1 MDQQSKIQDS
11 QVQEEIDNNP
21 PDNQQQESIIQ
32 ENNNSNE
39 AIETKADTEI
49 EDQQRQNTQQVGESI
64 QKADQGYEEQMQI
77 EDNQNQDHQQ
87 QEVTD
92 TQNIQDAEEDNNE
105 QKANENNE
113 GDNSVENKNNN
124 KQKSKR
130 NNTFSVIQES
140 NIIHG
145 ERLRTRNPSTSQSLQ
160 LQKNSSNQQ
169 STSKPGGGSEQKS
182 QKKNQQILSED
193 LDTLE
198 LLEMRKKQLSKEV
211 AGPSNSEN
219 YLSKTPDIILQIV
232 DDIIKYDKIDCLR
245 QQFCDQKIEEI
256 PNLAK
261 YGERKKKEDFTIKD
275 QNGNLITIYYQD
287 QIRLKKEEEEKKI
300 QEQILAKQAEQEKL
314 NKQQQNSNQNKQL
327 DYDLDK
333 DNIKIDDFSKDQFSN
348 LTPSK
353 DIYFNNDSKRTPQKL
368 LTEEI
373 VLDDHH
379 GIQNQV
385 QTNVGTDFVIEDSNN
400 HHDTALNNLIND
412 ELLRQLDEEYNTNQ
426 EQQAQV
432 DFANINQF
440 DRQIVDV
447 QNIPGTNIQNQQIQE
462 NEFIEQN
469 QCFTQNLG
477 NMDGQNEINGE
488 TEKHQ
493 PEQSMIGSYLTELN
507 EETKYNLEHTS
518 VTCIDRIRD
527 RAINNVYF
535 SFEEV
540 DLDFKKLFI
549 YALYKRCGSI
559 ESINYVCN
567 IVDNYNSVV
576 QRRAAKSKTIQ
587 TKIADLQ
594 KLFKLDLD
602 NKFQVK
608 TWPFIPTNHRTYEC
622 IKEYYPEPPSNK
634 ESIYETLRS
643 EKKPVECSESC
654 ACMDLNSLGNFS
666 LELGTWNSEC
676 PNRRERIECTHH
688 DCKNS
693 QGFHGRQKVL
703 GVDVKETLCWGIDQ
717 YTKKNIY
724 YILPETEKEEIK
736 FRFIQ
741 CSLMKAANLLENDGW
756 EMKKVCDFIIRNS
769 ESKKSRI
776 NHDESKPKI
785 KYIFSNSDRKFAKIL
800 NKAIELKVDQEAFR
814 IHPKGMGVICI
825 NRNGIDQNDLIIE
838 YIGDIYRPY
847 RWFER
852 QDFIKKYMKDN
863 NQQDVLP
870 DFYNIMLELH
880 KDEVKGIDILYVDPM
895 QKGNYS
901 SRLSHSCDPNCG
913 TVATISK
920 GYYNISMFALKSIEY
935 GEELAFDYSAVTES
949 KNEHKQST
957 CLCGTQ
963 KCRGKYIELNNNNQ
977 KEYNYILDKI
987 HCFLKRNSDL
997 LRSGSEPLT
1006 EDDIKLL
1013 EKYNLKQNVQ
1023 KGCEKWL
1030 LKWISIILKSV
1041 SEEKE
1046 LFFSDQLITNRFM
1059 QQNDRDISL
1068 IQRAIEIKEKGGF
1081 EVIEAEESQQKQQE
1095 LQQDQQQM
1103 QEENSNQKQ
1112 DKWIDKLSEDLQKQQ
1127 SESIIKE
1134 EGDLSNVQ
1142 EEKIEEEKSQL
1153 DDQIEQKIEEEIT
1166 NKDDLEEKTNEQ
1178 AKKQI
1183 DQIDNEFQ
1191 FAQNKDSNVLQK
1203 EQSSK
1208 LDAEEGEENNN
1219 DEEASLELKDS
1230 ERKLDQTN
1238 KEEGEDATENS
1249 ENKTENN
1256 KEEEGSNNK
1265 INSETRIKSHNVS
1278 SNKKKSNNKKQ
1289 KPKKQVKVRYT
1300 QEEIEKLEEKQKIK
1314 ELVEK
1319 NTSEQL
1325 SEKLI
1330 QKQNEKQKNIDYL
1343 QYLSN
1348 VKVENRIQNI
1358 IISLDKVKFYLNNV
1372 KDFRPPLSYLSQK
1385 EIFENLWGRVNK
1397 FQKRR
1402 KPENQV
1408 YSIVEELMDL
1418 IKYYSHYKECQYTQ
1432 KFIELFDPYMTK
1444 YVEESYEKAL
1454 LVWRLFCLNI
1464 HSVFNDIIDPQFHAG
1479 ALLIVLYFY
1488 AFTHTYFTPHEYQP
1502 FNSEKMTISETEMF
1516 NLELLDEDKKN
1527 TKKPN
1532 KKKNY
1537 EEQRS
1542 YSSQFIWGQLTVWF
1556 KQTVASPQAT
1566 LSQDRR
1572 GTLSY
1577 PQLNQSFKTNVLTY
1591 PFQEKNDKTG
1601 RQTFLNHM
1609 KEKPK
1614 DMWPP
1619 EQAKWSFKN
1628 ALKNYGTLL
1637 FEGVHSQS
1645 LFENLI
1651 EKVIELID
1659 GSFEEKLNLFIQVE
1673 NKLSQQSEQD
1683 IHQIQTECFD
1693 VIKQQLTAIKFQTIE
1708 KTLEQLKQDQLII
1721 QQQSNLVDPD
1731 SKMQLRTVRK
1741 KQKDQED
1748 EDFFYGDILKKKP
1761 QQPVNQQN
1769 STKQKDISSN
1779 SNSNKQQDEIKEA
1792 QISHNS
1798 SELKKRKFNE
1808 FILNNEDEC
1817 CIEEDESI
1825 EDIIKESS
1833 NLSKYLVI
1841 EVKKSL
1847 ITNQLPKIAIKMKK
1861 EYPDLLAPPTKK
1873 GHKVTSAQKI
1883 QDQDNKKSQTIN
1895 QHQNSDKK
1903 QKNNQTH
1910 SQSKAQ
1916 HPSSTKIQPSQQEIK
1931 KVQQNQNKST
1941 QLKFQHQSLLS
1952 FSSSKEKQ
1960 ASKQEASPSKPTTQK
1975 PKQKLTPSQNNS
1987 EKPNQKIEHQVHKEQ
2002 SKHSQQSK
2010 AQSNQQ
2016 KDNSQIA
2023 HPKQRY
2029 DEIENQS
2036 EQAEKG
2042 SQKSQPKKKTPSK
2055 SSSSGHVE
2063 KGQVAN
2069 QSIDEIEALS
2079 AYRYHNEDSRKSV
2092 LSQASQNSQDSNQ
2105 RRSHR
2110 AKTQFDYNILFSKK
2124 TKPQQSQSS
2133 QQQVHHTQGSQA
2145 SNSEE
2150 QQKHTK
2156 NLNNGNNQ
2164 IEEQQSHLSQQ
2175 IEQE

>member
-1 MDQQSKIQDS
+1 MDQQQKIEDS
-11 QVQEEIDNNP
+11 QIQEEIDNHP
-21 PDNQQQESIIQ
+21 TDNQQQESIIQ
-32 ENNNSNE
+32 ENNNLNE
-39 AIETKADTEI
+39 ALETKTDINI
-49 EDQQRQNTQQVGESI
+49 EDQQRLNTQLVGESI
-64 QKADQGYEEQMQI
+64 QIADQAYEEQMQI
-77 EDNQNQDHQQ
+77 EDNQNQDQQ
-87 QEVTD
+87 KEEVAD
-92 TQNIQDAEEDNNE
+92 TQNIQFGDEDNNE
-105 QKANENNE
+105 QKGNDNNE

-130 NNTFSVIQES
+130 NNAFSVIQES

-160 LQKNSSNQQ
+160 LQKNSSSQQ
-169 STSKPGGGSEQKS
+169 NTSKPTGGSEQKS
-182 QKKNQQILSED
+182 QKKNQQSCSDD
-193 LDTLE
+193 LDALE
-198 LLEMRKKQLSKEV
+198 LLEIRKKQLSKEV
-211 AGPSNSEN
+211 TGPSNSEN

-245 QQFCDQKIEEI
+245 QQFSDQKIEEV

-287 QIRLKKEEEEKKI
+287 QIRLKKEEEEKKL
-300 QEQILAKQAEQEKL
+300 QEQIQAKQAEQEKL
-314 NKQQQNSNQNKQL
+314 NKQHQNTSQAKQL

-333 DNIKIDDFSKDQFSN
+333 DNIKIDEFSKDQFSN

-379 GIQNQV
+379 GIQIQV
-385 QTNVGTDFVIEDSNN
+385 QTNAGTDFVIEDSNN

-412 ELLRQLDEEYNTNQ
+412 ELLRQLDEEYNTNK

-447 QNIPGTNIQNQQIQE
+447 QNIPGPNIQNQQIQE
-462 NEFIEQN
+462 NGFIEQN
-469 QCFTQNLG
+469 QCYSQNLVG
-477 NMDGQNEINGE
+477 MEGQNEINDQN
-488 TEKHQ
+488 EKQ
-493 PEQSMIGSYLTELN
+493 QLEQSMIGSYLTELN
-507 EETKYNLEHTS
+507 EETRYNLEHTT
-518 VTCIDRIRD
+518 VTSIDRIRD

-559 ESINYVCN
+559 ESINYICN
-567 IVDNYNSVV
+567 IIDNYNSVV

-622 IKEYYPEPPSNK
+622 IKDYYPEPPSNK

-654 ACMDLNSLGNFS
+654 VCMDLNSLGNFS
-666 LELGTWNSEC
+666 LEQGTWSSEC

-724 YILPETEKEEIK
+724 YILPENEKEDVK

-838 YIGDIYRPY
+838 YIGEIYRPY

-963 KCRGKYIELNNNNQ
+963 RCRGKYIELNNNNQ

-997 LRSGSEPLT
+997 LRSGSEPFT
-1006 EDDIKLL
+1006 EEDIKLL

-1041 SEEKE
+1041 GEEKE
-1046 LFFSDQLITNRFM
+1046 LFFSDQLITNRFI
-1059 QQNDRDISL
+1059 QLNDKDISL

-1081 EVIEAEESQQKQQE
+1081 EVIEAEENQQKSQE
-1095 LQQDQQQM
+1095 LQQQM

-1112 DKWIDKLSEDLQKQQ
+1112 DINNDKINEDLQKQQ

-1134 EGDLSNVQ
+1134 EGDLSIVP

-1153 DDQIEQKIEEEIT
+1153 NDQIEQKIEEEIT
-1166 NKDDLEEKTNEQ
+1166 NNDEQKEQ
-1178 AKKQI
+1178 AKQQI
-1183 DQIDNEFQ
+1183 EQIDNESQ
-1191 FAQNKDSNVLQK
+1191 FGQNKDSNLLQK
-1203 EQSSK
+1203 ETSK
-1208 LDAEEGEENNN
+1208 IDAEEGEENND
-1219 DEEASLELKDS
+1219 DEDASLELKDS
-1230 ERKLDQTN
+1230 ERKIDQTI
-1238 KEEGEDATENS
+1238 KEEGEDANENS

-1265 INSETRIKSHNVS
+1265 ITSETRIKSQSVT

-1300 QEEIEKLEEKQKIK
+1300 QEELEKLEEKQKIK

-1319 NTSEQL
+1319 NSIEEL
-1325 SEKLI
+1325 KEKLV
-1330 QKQNEKQKNIDYL
+1330 QKQNEKQKNIDYV

-1372 KDFRPPLSYLSQK
+1372 KDIRPPLSYLSQK

-1454 LVWRLFCLNI
+1454 LAWRLFCLNI
-1464 HSVFNDIIDPQFHAG
+1464 HSVFSDIIDPQFHAG

-1637 FEGVHSQS
+1637 FEGVHSQK

-1659 GSFEEKLNLFIQVE
+1659 GSFEDKLKLFIQVE
-1673 NKLSQQSEQD
+1673 DKLSQQTEQD
-1683 IHQIQTECFD
+1683 ILQIQTECFD
-1693 VIKQQLTAIKFQTIE
+1693 VIKQQLTIMNFQTVE
-1708 KTLEQLKQDQLII
+1708 KTLEQLKQDQLLI

-1748 EDFFYGDILKKKP
+1748 DDFFYGDILKKKP
-1761 QQPVNQQN
+1761 QQPVNQQS

-1779 SNSNKQQDEIKEA
+1779 SNSQKQQEESKET
-1792 QISHNS
+1792 QIPHNV

-1817 CIEEDESI
+1817 YIEEDESV

-1847 ITNQLPKIAIKMKK
+1847 INNQLPKIAIKMKK

-1873 GHKVTSAQKI
+1873 EHKVTSAHKI
-1883 QDQDNKKSQTIN
+1883 SEKDSRKNQAIN

-1903 QKNNQTH
+1903 QKNNQ
-1910 SQSKAQ
+1910 SQQLSKAQ
-1916 HPSSTKIQPSQQEIK
+1916 HPQATKIQSSQQETK
-1931 KVQQNQNKST
+1931 KAQQNQNKST
-1941 QLKFQHQSLLS
+1941 QQKFQHQSLLS
-1952 FSSSKEKQ
+1952 FSGSKDKQ
-1960 ASKQEASPSKPTTQK
+1960 ASKQEASPIKATAQK
-1975 PKQKLTPSQNNS
+1975 PKQKSTPLQNNS
-1987 EKPNQKIEHQVHKEQ
+1987 DKPKQKIEHQI
-2002 SKHSQQSK
+2002 SKDQQKHPQQSK
-2010 AQSNQQ
+2010 ASSNSQ
-2016 KDNSQIA
+2016 KDNQQLA
-2023 HPKQRY
+2023 HQKQKQ
-2029 DEIENQS
+2029 DEIENLSGQK
-2036 EQAEKG
+2036 EKG
-2042 SQKSQPKKKTPSK
+2042 SSKNQPKKKTPSK
-2055 SSSSGHVE
+2055 SSSSGQGE
-2063 KGQVAN
+2063 KGQAAN

-2124 TKPQQSQSS
+2124 AKPQLSQHN
-2133 QQQVHHTQGSQA
+2133 QQQVHQSQEA
-2145 SNSEE
+2145 TNLEE
-2150 QQKHTK
+2150 QQKHLK
-2156 NLNNGNNQ
+2156 YQNNENNQ
-2164 IEEQQSHLSQQ
+2164 NDEQQSHQSQQ

>member
-1 MDQQSKIQDS
+1 MEQQQKIEDS
-11 QVQEEIDNNP
+11 QVQEEIENHP
-21 PDNQQQESIIQ
+21 TDNQHQESLIQ
-32 ENNNSNE
+32 ENNNSNA
-39 AIETKADTEI
+39 AIEIKTDIEI
-49 EDQQRQNTQQVGESI
+49 EEQQRQNNQLVEESV
-64 QKADQGYEEQMQI
+64 QNAVQRYDEQMQI
-77 EDNQNQDHQQ
+77 EDDQNQDQQ
-87 QEVTD
+87 KQEVTD
-92 TQNIQDAEEDNNE
+92 TKNSQYAEEDNNE

-124 KQKSKR
+124 NKQKSKR
-130 NNTFSVIQES
+130 NSTFSVIQES
-140 NIIHG
+140 NIIQG

-160 LQKNSSNQQ
+160 LQKNSSSQQ
-169 STSKPGGGSEQKS
+169 NTSKPGGGSEQKS
-182 QKKNQQILSED
+182 QKKSQQNNSED
-193 LDTLE
+193 LDALE
-198 LLEMRKKQLSKEV
+198 LLEIRKKQISKEV
-211 AGPSNSEN
+211 TGPSNSEN

-245 QQFCDQKIEEI
+245 QQFCDSKIEEI

-287 QIRLKKEEEEKKI
+287 QIKLKKEEEEKKL
-300 QEQILAKQAEQEKL
+300 QEQMLAKQAEQEKI
-314 NKQQQNSNQNKQL
+314 NKQQQISNQTKQL

-333 DNIKIDDFSKDQFSN
+333 DNNMKLDEFSKDQFAN

-379 GIQNQV
+379 GIQMQA
-385 QTNVGTDFVIEDSNN
+385 QTNVGTDFVIEDNNN

-412 ELLRQLDEEYNTNQ
+412 ELLRQLDEEYNTNKQ
-426 EQQAQV
+426 QQASV

-440 DRQIVDV
+440 DRQIDV
-447 QNIPGTNIQNQQIQE
+447 QNIQGNNIQNQQIQE
-462 NEFIEQN
+462 NGFLEQN
-469 QCFTQNLG
+469 QCFSQNLG

-488 TEKHQ
+488 NEKQ
-493 PEQSMIGSYLTELN
+493 LPEQSMIGSYLTELN
-507 EETKYNLEHTS
+507 EDTKYNLEHTT
-518 VTCIDRIRD
+518 VTSIDRIRD

-559 ESINYVCN
+559 ESINYICN
-567 IVDNYNSVV
+567 IIDNYNSVI
-576 QRRAAKSKTIQ
+576 QRRAAKSKTIL

-666 LELGTWNSEC
+666 LEQGTWNSEC
-676 PNRRERIECTHH
+676 PNRRDRIECTHH

-724 YILPETEKEEIK
+724 YILPENEKEEIK

-800 NKAIELKVDQEAFR
+800 NKAIELKIDQEAFR

-838 YIGDIYRPY
+838 YIGEIYRPY

-1006 EDDIKLL
+1006 EDDMNLL

-1041 SEEKE
+1041 GEEQE
-1046 LFFSDQLITNRFM
+1046 LFFSDQLISNRFI
-1059 QQNDRDISL
+1059 QQNDKDISL
-1068 IQRAIEIKEKGGF
+1068 IQKAIEIKEKGGF
-1081 EVIEAEESQQKQQE
+1081 EVIEAEENLLKQQE
-1095 LQQDQQQM
+1095 LQQDQNQI
-1103 QEENSNQKQ
+1103 QEQNSIQKY
-1112 DKWIDKLSEDLQKQQ
+1112 DPSNDKLNQDLQKQQ

-1153 DDQIEQKIEEEIT
+1153 NDQIEQKIEEEIQ
-1166 NKDDLEEKTNEQ
+1166 NNDD
-1178 AKKQI
+1178 QI
-1183 DQIDNEFQ
+1183 DKTKEQVKLQIDNE
-1191 FAQNKDSNVLQK
+1191 FAQNKDSNILQK
-1203 EQSSK
+1203 ESSK
-1208 LDAEEGEENNN
+1208 MEPEEGEENND

-1230 ERKLDQTN
+1230 ERKLDQPN
-1238 KEEGEDATENS
+1238 KEEGEDVNENS

-1265 INSETRIKSHNVS
+1265 ISSETRIKSQSVT

-1314 ELVEK
+1314 DLVEK
-1319 NTSEQL
+1319 NTIEQL
-1325 SEKLI
+1325 NEKLV
-1330 QKQNEKQKNIDYL
+1330 QKQNEKQKNIAYL

-1372 KDFRPPLSYLSQK
+1372 KDIRPPLSYLSQK

-1432 KFIELFDPYMTK
+1432 KFIELFDPFMTK

-1454 LVWRLFCLNI
+1454 LAWRLFCLNI

-1577 PQLNQSFKTNVLTY
+1577 PQLNQSFKTNILTY

-1637 FEGVHSQS
+1637 FEGVHSQK

-1659 GSFEEKLNLFIQVE
+1659 GSFEEKLKLFIQVE
-1673 NKLSQQSEQD
+1673 NKLSQQTEQD
-1683 IHQIQTECFD
+1683 IQEIQTECFD
-1693 VIKQQLTAIKFQTIE
+1693 VIKQQLTVMNFQTVE
-1708 KTLEQLKQDQLII
+1708 KTLEQLKQDQLLI

-1748 EDFFYGDILKKKP
+1748 DDFFYGDILKKKP

-1769 STKQKDISSN
+1769 STKQKDVSTN
-1779 SNSNKQQDEIKEA
+1779 SNSNKQQEEIKET
-1792 QISHNS
+1792 QISHTT

-1808 FILNNEDEC
+1808 YILNDEDEC
-1817 CIEEDESI
+1817 YIEEDESI

-1873 GHKVTSAQKI
+1873 DHRVTNKI
-1883 QDQDNKKSQTIN
+1883 SEKDSKKNQSTY

-1903 QKNNQTH
+1903 QKNNLPQQQNK
-1910 SQSKAQ
+1910 SQ
-1916 HPSSTKIQPSQQEIK
+1916 HPPSSIKIQHTQQETK
-1931 KVQQNQNKST
+1931 TTQQKQNKST
-1941 QLKFQHQSLLS
+1941 QQKFQHQSLLS

-1960 ASKQEASPSKPTTQK
+1960 ASKQEVSPNKTTTQK
-1975 PKQKLTPSQNNS
+1975 PKQKLIPTQNNS
-1987 EKPNQKIEHQVHKEQ
+1987 DKSKQKGEHQIHQEQ
-2002 SKHSQQSK
+2002 TKHSQQGK
-2010 AQSNQQ
+2010 TQSNSQ
-2016 KDNSQIA
+2016 KDNQQISHS
-2023 HPKQRY
+2023 HPKQKQ
-2029 DEIENQS
+2029 DEIENVS
-2036 EQAEKG
+2036 EKTEKEKET
-2042 SQKSQPKKKTPSK
+2042 SKIQPKKKTPSK
-2055 SSSSGHVE
+2055 SNSSGQGE
-2063 KGQVAN
+2063 KGQAAN
-2069 QSIDEIEALS
+2069 QQIDEIEALS

-2110 AKTQFDYNILFSKK
+2110 AKTQFDYNLLFSKK
-2124 TKPQQSQSS
+2124 AKPQQPQNN
-2133 QQQVHHTQGSQA
+2133 QQQGHHTQESHVT
-2145 SNSEE
+2145 NSEE
-2150 QQKHTK
+2150 QQKHIK
-2156 NLNNGNNQ
+2156 NQNNGNSQN
-2164 IEEQQSHLSQQ
+2164 EEQQNHLSQQ